1 MTDNHKPVKIVTD
14 SAADIPADIARELD
28 ITVLPLLVHMR
39 DKSYRDGVDISGEAF
54 YRELEATRSV
64 TTTSLPTL
72 DSFEQAYRR
81 LTSQGHEIVSVH
93 MSSKIS
99 GTFNASL
106 IASTSDGV
114 PPEMISSVDTRTIS
128 MAEGWVAIKA
138 AEAAKVGKS
147 REEIEALAND
157 ASPRAHIFGVLD
169 TLEYVIRS
177 GRVGR
182 LPGTVGN
189 MLNIKPI
196 LTTLSG
202 GEATI
207 LERLRTRKR
216 ALERI
221 VALTEALGPLEG
233 LAVMHAA
240 DEEGAAELA
249 EMLKPLN
256 PPEPLIIGHIGAVLG
271 THVGPGGVG
280 VCCLAKAPHKR
291 VGR

>member
-1 MTDNHKPVKIVTD
+1 MTNNPKSVKIVTD
-14 SAADIPADIARELD
+14 SAADIPAEIVNRLD
-28 ITVLPLLVHMR
+28 ITVLPLLVHMGG
-39 DKSYRDGVDISGEAF
+39 KTYKDGVDISGEAF
-54 YRELEATRSV
+54 YRELEAARSV
-64 TTTSLPTL
+64 TTTSLPAL
-72 DSFEQAYRR
+72 DSFEEAYRR
-81 LTSQGHEIVSVH
+81 LTSAGHDIVSIH
-93 MSSKIS
+93 MSSRLS
-99 GTFNASL
+99 GTFNAAL

-114 PPEMISSVDTRTIS
+114 SPEMVSVVDTHTVS
-128 MAEGWVAIKA
+128 MAQGWVAIRA
-138 AEAAKVGKS
+138 AEAAQSGKPA
-147 REEIEALAND
+147 EEIEGLAND
-157 ASPRAHIFGVLD
+157 MSARAHIFGLLD

-196 LTTLSG
+196 LTTLPT

-207 LERLRTRKR
+207 LERLRTRKK

-221 VALTEALGPLEG
+221 VSLVEALGPLDG

-256 PPEPLIIGHIGAVLG
+256 PPEPVIIAHIGAVLG
-271 THVGPGGVG
+271 THIGPKGVG
-280 VCCLAKAPHKR
+280 VCCLAK
-291 VGR
+291 